1 MIDDLTTATEKRSD
15 PFPKLMPSLGQTLAA
30 VIGLNPQLVGRLER
44 RRMLTQRLEQHYHY
58 EQPAVGHYG
67 VFNGTR
73 WRTEIQPRIR
83 EMIRATQFR
92 RRIAS
97 SRSRVH

>member
-1 MIDDLTTATEKRSD
+1 VPIE
-15 PFPKLMPSLGQTLAA
+15 
-30 VIGLNPQLVGRLER
+30 
-44 RRMLTQRLEQHYHY
+44 QRYHY
-58 EQPAVGHYG
+58 EQPGVGHYG
-67 VFNGTR
+67 VFNGAR

-97 SRSRVH
+97 TRSRVH